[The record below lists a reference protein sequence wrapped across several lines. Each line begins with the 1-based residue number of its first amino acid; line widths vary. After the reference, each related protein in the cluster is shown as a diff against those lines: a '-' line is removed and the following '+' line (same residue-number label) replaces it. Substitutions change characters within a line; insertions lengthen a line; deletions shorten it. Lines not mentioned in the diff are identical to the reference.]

1 MYVISLFSME
11 EVLLVH
17 PSGTVL
23 IDLTASVFPNL
34 TGKKS

>member
-1 MYVISLFSME
+1 MCVISPFSME

-17 PSGTVL
+17 LSGTVL
-23 IDLTASVFPNL
+23 IDLTVSVFPNL